1 MNIIFCLVSRQT
13 MPNVLP
19 VLMYKPEKV
28 VLFETPEESQSAENL
43 YHLFKNKNIQV
54 ERVRKLNAYDFGNL
68 KQIIRDYLEKENNVA
83 LNITGGTK
91 LMALAAYEAFK
102 QSSKQIFYCDTEHK
116 QIIHIFPD
124 YNYEKLVTSLSIEEY
139 LESYGYKIISKK
151 DDSDAKLYFQL
162 FDFINNNNLL
172 RSFIKFFSQIRKQI
186 QFSNPKFSYHSPDK
200 QFSFIKE
207 YDKYIIRYK
216 NSNQIVINSSNFK
229 IGDWLEYYVYYQ
241 VKKKYNLIPYLN
253 VKIQNNNV
261 ENEIDLLFIKDYK
274 LYLISCKSGR
284 SNNQYDL
291 YQLETLRTVTS
302 GTFGKGVFIT
312 ANKNS
317 NPFLKRASELKIK
330 VLNIFSDNLELL

>member
-1 MNIIFCLVSRQT
+1 

-43 YHLFKNKNIQV
+43 YHLFKNKNIKV
-54 ERVRKLNAYDFGNL
+54 ERVSNLNAYDFVSL
-68 KQIIRDYLEKENNVA
+68 KRIIHDYMKKENNVA

-116 QIIHIFPD
+116 QIIHLSPD
-124 YNYEKLVTSLSIEEY
+124 YKTEKLVTSLSVEEY
-139 LESYGYKIISKK
+139 LASYGYKIISKK

-172 RSFIKFFSQIRKQI
+172 RSFIKFFNHVRKEI

-200 QFSFIKE
+200 LFSFIKE
-207 YDKYIIRYK
+207 YDKYIIRFK
-216 NSNQIVINSSNFK
+216 NSNQIVNSSSNFK

-241 VKKKYNLIPYLN
+241 VKKKYNLVPYLN

-261 ENEIDLLFIKDYK
+261 ENEIDLLFIQDYK
-274 LYLISCKSGR
+274 LCLISCKSGKG
-284 SNNQYDL
+284 SNQYDL
-291 YQLETLRTVTS
+291 YQLETLRTITS

-317 NPFLKRASELKIK
+317 TPFLKRAKELKIK
-330 VLNIFSDNLELL
+330 VLNIFNENFELL